1 MRRSPSSCRGRGFRI
16 DGKGLLGQRRGPVL
30 VGSWGLRRKVNRR
43 VAGIAAA
50 F

>member
-16 DGKGLLGQRRGPVL
+16 DGKGLFALRRGPVFGGQL
-30 VGSWGLRRKVNRR
+30 GPEEKGEQEGGRM
-43 VAGIAAA
+43 AAA